1 MSDHHRSAWRRA
13 GVLALT
19 LALVAVAAVPALAA
33 KPVREQLS
41 TDPTVLG
48 AGSGCAFPVEF
59 RPQAGSHFTSTEFT
73 DRTVRQSSARLTLT
87 NLENGGTVE
96 AKDFSRYSERY
107 DAQTN
112 DVRIEISGQTILY
125 FFPGDQGPEGEVGEN
140 GALYAVVGHVQET
153 LDLDQN
159 LITSFTLRGQAQE
172 LCSLL
177 D

>member
-1 MSDHHRSAWRRA
+1 VCNHHRSAWRSA
-13 GVLALT
+13 GVLALM

-41 TDPTVLG
+41 TDPTVLD

-59 RPQAGSHFTSTEFT
+59 RPHAGARFTRTEFT
-73 DRTVRQSSARLTLT
+73 DRVVIQGNARTTLT
-87 NLENGGTVE
+87 NLESGASVE
-96 AKDFSRYSERY
+96 ANDFSRYSERY
-107 DAQTN
+107 DAQAN
-112 DVRIEISGQTILY
+112 DVLIEVSGQAILY

-140 GALYAVVGHVQET
+140 GALYAVVGHAEET

-159 LITSFTLRGQAQE
+159 LITSFTLRGQAKE

>member
-1 MSDHHRSAWRRA
+1 MSDHRWSAWLRA

-19 LALVAVAAVPALAA
+19 LVLTAVAAAPALAA

-41 TDPTVLG
+41 TDPTVLD

-59 RPQAGSHFTSTEFT
+59 RPQPGSHFTSTEFT
-73 DRTVRQSSARLTLT
+73 DHTVRQSSARLTLT
-87 NLENGGTVE
+87 NLENGAMVE

-107 DAQTN
+107 DAQAN
-112 DVRIEISGQTILY
+112 DVQIEISGQTILY

-159 LITSFTLRGQAQE
+159 LITAFTLRGQATE
-172 LCSLL
+172 LCSLF